1 MNKGRL
7 IAALV
12 ANAGAIVGVYL
23 VFWLTGP
30 RANRVTLIGVGV
42 LGIVIL
48 NAALL
53 LRYKTNRKTVQP
65 NQRSH
70 FGSILMLILILL
82 AVLLH
87 FILK

>member
-48 NAALL
+48 NAALADYGTEQTEKL
-53 LRYKTNRKTVQP
+53 YSRTNGPT
-65 NQRSH
+65 
-70 FGSILMLILILL
+70 L
-82 AVLLH
+82 AL
-87 FILK
+87 F